1 MTGDTLPFTIDLWA
15 EDELSIERM
24 LARAATLSIARAA
37 FDTAAVTYPGRL
49 VTLCGPGVE
58 EERYRREGRS
68 PAGHGTALHRP
79 RRGWTSDPHR
89 LAGRSA

>member
-15 EDELSIERM
+15 EDELSIEQM
-24 LARAATLSIARAA
+24 LGRAATLSIARAA

-49 VTLCGPGVE
+49 ITLCGPGVDE
-58 EERYRREGRS
+58 ELSRRKGRAS
-68 PAGHGTALHRP
+68 APLGAALHRP